1 MGIKP
6 QNIKEVESKAS
17 NIYEA
22 IVLLSRRARQIN
34 EEQKIEFNQRME
46 TINALTIPV
55 AAEDDEPGINPDQVK
70 ISVEF
75 DKRPKVIDQSL
86 TELLKDQIQYTY
98 PDKEIK

>member
-6 QNIKEVESKAS
+6 QNIKEIESKAS

-22 IVLLSRRARQIN
+22 IVLVARRARQIN

-46 TINALTIPV
+46 TINALSMPIS
-55 AAEDDEPGINPDQVK
+55 AEEDEPGVNPDQIK

-75 DKRPKVIDQSL
+75 DKRPKIVDLAL
-86 TELLKDQIQYTY
+86 TELLKNKLQYTY
-98 PDKEIK
+98 PDKETK